1 MDLKTIQGELYASDL
16 ARDLS
21 SKFNI
26 NPELA
31 IWLIGIFAI
40 WALLWKVFGLWK
52 SSQDK
57 KIIWFITFF
66 FVETLGLI
74 EIAYIFFFSKIK
86 EGSFFKIYDKLL
98 KISGMLLICSLFSI
112 LLFEF
117 TSLIIFNYLSLFL
130 LGFGLILL
138 IMFSLTITQLILERK
153 DLNWF
158 FMIVFSLFF
167 FIIVSSFITTMENI
181 SNIPMLLQFLLLFS
195 LIVSLVLPIIYY
207 LTILKKEKNK
217 QVLKKK

>member
-1 MDLKTIQGELYASDL
+1 MDIQTLQSQLYASDL
-16 ARDLS
+16 AKDLS
-21 SKFNI
+21 TKFDI
-26 NPELA
+26 NPQLA

-57 KIIWFITFF
+57 KVIWFITFF
-66 FVETLGLI
+66 FVETLGII

-86 EGSFFKIYDKLL
+86 ENNFFKVYDKLL
-98 KISGMLLICSLFSI
+98 KVSGMLLVCSLFSI

-117 TSLIIFNYLSLFL
+117 TTQIIFNYLSLFL
-130 LGFGLILL
+130 LGISLVMLIL
-138 IMFSLTITQLILERK
+138 FSITITQRILERK

-181 SNIPMLLQFLLLFS
+181 AQIPMLLQFLLLIS
-195 LIVSLVLPIIYY
+195 LVISLVLPVIYY
-207 LTILKKEKNK
+207 LRILKKEKNK
-217 QVLKKK
+217 QVKKK